1 MSAAAAESIVA
12 ADVYGVDSI
21 HDVKVVNLKLYYF
34 VKWTGYDVSNNT
46 WEPDDHIMDPAL
58 INAFKLKF
66 QSAHLAAIAEIAKK
80 RQEKARKTNLEPEAP
95 AASAEEFSR
104 DGRPIV
110 RPRWLGE

>member
-1 MSAAAAESIVA
+1 VSAAAAESIVA

-58 INAFKLKF
+58 IHEIALVDG
-66 QSAHLAAIAEIAKK
+66 SAHESPLIPGGASS
-80 RQEKARKTNLEPEAP
+80 RK
-95 AASAEEFSR
+95 SHC
-104 DGRPIV
+104 
-110 RPRWLGE
+110 